1 MIKKL
6 YLFGIIITV
15 ASMIVFAGCGQKY
28 NAPKA
33 IVGEWTC
40 HEFASDEMT
49 DTSFYALTIKEDGTF
64 SLYDYASG
72 NPGIS
77 GKMYCDDTGNLG
89 IINIECDETDFD
101 PPLCWMLPQP
111 NSPLN
116 FTADALYSTFPKTY
130 MFPRRSDPFGK
141 KGPPADSGQQYPK
154 T

>member
-89 IINIECDETDFD
+89 IINIECDEADFD
-101 PPLCWMLPQP
+101 PPACWPSLGTKARRRYKA
-111 NSPLN
+111 LN
-116 FTADALYSTFPKTY
+116 DGTIRLGYTGIWLIFDPKE
-130 MFPRRSDPFGK
+130 
-141 KGPPADSGQQYPK
+141 
-154 T
+154 